1 MNKQA
6 KIGDNSDGQLRA
18 FIERIESVEGEIAAL
33 SEDRKE
39 IYAEAKSGGYDP
51 KIIRKVIAIRKQ
63 DADKRAEEEA
73 LLERYL
79 AALGTA

>member
-6 KIGDNSDGQLRA
+6 KIGDNSNGQLRA
-18 FIERIESVEGEIAAL
+18 FVERIETVEGEIAAL
-33 SEDRKE
+33 SEDRRT
-39 IYAEAKSGGYDP
+39 IYAEAKGVGYRP

-73 LLERYL
+73 LLETYL
-79 AALGTA
+79 TALGAA